1 MPFAASVAAAIAIAT
16 ASYCV
21 TNGAH
26 VNRAHAATD
35 THDEVSDPASER
47 AERAR
52 LPCPRGRQLA
62 ARRNKSEQEL
72 KLLARPERSPEL
84 AAIRRPG
91 RAFYTGIYTRICVKR
106 THIHTR
112 VLTYIFMFAS
122 IDTYI

>member
-1 MPFAASVAAAIAIAT
+1 MPFAASVAATIAIAT

-52 LPCPRGRQLA
+52 LSCPRGRQLA
-62 ARRNKSEQEL
+62 ARRNKSE
-72 KLLARPERSPEL
+72 RGS
-84 AAIRRPG
+84 
-91 RAFYTGIYTRICVKR
+91 
-106 THIHTR
+106 
-112 VLTYIFMFAS
+112 S
-122 IDTYI
+122 